1 VSFQTKIY
9 QANDSFCLKTWR
21 VPTAISTLLDL
32 SWVVVEQ
39 GVFDL
44 NGHYFMIGSGD
55 ITREDSNVGNGNN
68 FIRFNYPTGCEAPE
82 LVCAFPS
89 TATVGVIAQLQ
100 TLVYDRLLIPR
111 GLLVRSRFTRFVL
124 QPHDAVD
131 LSYYTMMTPE
141 TLAYMAFETDIR
153 VSCVEKW
160 TIETRQF
167 TGVTNIKL
175 DISFAE
181 PYAIPPGVFG
191 MIGTSNSLG
200 DSTGLRALD
209 RTTTTTSLIT
219 QEDQCVDQETM
230 HTTAEVVFAFVI
242 GEAQG
247 TDGCVICRALFPP
260 PSSWPT
266 LAPSVQS
273 LDLPVSGPS
282 ATPSKEPHEAS
293 VVPSN
298 IPTANPTISPTV
310 APTASPSVE
319 PSAAPTVAPT
329 ASPSVEPSAAPTVAP
344 TTSPSVKLTAAP
356 TLHDCEDSPPSTRI
370 LSEAPSLQPSVSALK
385 LTSAPSFFLSASP
398 SCFPTGAPST
408 KPTLFPS
415 SSPTLSPTNHPTGD
429 PTGEP
434 TLHDCTDYSSVATT
448 KPSRSPTLLPEASEA
463 EGVPSCLPS
472 STPTVSLSFMEGT
485 SPPSDGS
492 KAPSNTP
499 SGEVRPTSNSESSS
513 QLPTSDTSPDPW
525 SLLPTSASTEKS
537 ARPETLH
544 DESGTS
550 GSSGNGGSDGTK
562 IDASAKDGKP
572 SDANQT
578 RGGTARGD
586 DTAKKTTKKTA
597 ISKEKANKNLTNK
610 QDDKNKGSAN

>member
-1 VSFQTKIY
+1 
-9 QANDSFCLKTWR
+9 
-21 VPTAISTLLDL
+21 
-32 SWVVVEQ
+32 
-39 GVFDL
+39 
-44 NGHYFMIGSGD
+44 
-55 ITREDSNVGNGNN
+55 
-68 FIRFNYPTGCEAPE
+68 
-82 LVCAFPS
+82 
-89 TATVGVIAQLQ
+89 
-100 TLVYDRLLIPR
+100 
-111 GLLVRSRFTRFVL
+111 
-124 QPHDAVD
+124 
-131 LSYYTMMTPE
+131 
-141 TLAYMAFETDIR
+141 LAYMAFETDIR

-181 PYAIPPGVFG
+181 TYAIPPGVFG

-200 DSTGLRALD
+200 DSTGLRAFD
-209 RTTTTTSLIT
+209 RTTTTTSLIP

-266 LAPSVQS
+266 LAPSEQS

-310 APTASPSVE
+310 APTASPSVK
-319 PSAAPTVAPT
+319 PSAAFTVAPT
-329 ASPSVEPSAAPTVAP
+329 ASPSVKPI
-344 TTSPSVKLTAAP
+344 AAP
-356 TLHDCEDSPPSTRI
+356 TLHDCEDPPPSTRI
-370 LSEAPSLQPSVSALK
+370 LSEAPSLQPSVSALE
-385 LTSAPSFFLSASP
+385 LTSAPSVFLSASP
-398 SCFPTGAPST
+398 SCFPTGTPST

-415 SSPTLSPTNHPTGD
+415 SSPTLLPTNHPTGD

-434 TLHDCTDYSSVATT
+434 TLHDCTDHSSVATT
-448 KPSRSPTLLPEASEA
+448 KPSRSPTFLPVASEA
-463 EGVPSCLPS
+463 ERVPSCLPS
-472 STPTVSLSFMEGT
+472 GTPTVSLSFMEGGT

-499 SGEVRPTSNSESSS
+499 SGEVRPTSNSESAS
-513 QLPTSDTSPDPW
+513 QLPTSDSSPDPW

-562 IDASAKDGKP
+562 TDASAKDGKP
-572 SDANQT
+572 SDANPT
-578 RGGTARGD
+578 RGGTACGN
-586 DTAKKTTKKTA
+586 DTAKKKTKKTA
-597 ISKEKANKNLTNK
+597 ISKEKANKILTNK
-610 QDDKNKGSAN
+610 QDDKTKGSAN